1 MQNTT
6 HPEGLACDGLT
17 LWRGDRCLFEEWS
30 LQIGAGAAALVRGPN
45 GSGKTSLLRV
55 ICGLSLPE
63 QGAVNWM
70 GRPIQQQRQAYADE
84 LAYSGHTDGLNAE
97 LTPLE
102 NLTFFCALRGT
113 DTANGAAQLSGLG
126 LDACAGLPV
135 RALSAGQ
142 RRRTG
147 LARVLAANARLWVLD
162 EPFTNLDGEGRRYL
176 TDQLASHLGNGG
188 MVVIA
193 SHQDPE
199 IPAEQ
204 LLTITLGGMG

>member
-6 HPEGLACDGLT
+6 HPEGLDCDGLT
-17 LWRGDRCLFEEWS
+17 LWRGDRCLFDELS
-30 LQIGAGAAALVRGPN
+30 FQIGAGAAALVRGPN

-55 ICGLSLPE
+55 VCGLSPPE
-63 QGAVNWM
+63 QGAIHWQ
-70 GRPIQQQRQAYADE
+70 GRPIQKQRQAYAKQ

-102 NLTFFCALRGT
+102 NLEFFCALRGT
-113 DTANGAAQLSGLG
+113 EPASGAAKLSGLG

-142 RRRTG
+142 RRRAG

-176 TDQLASHLGNGG
+176 TEQLLRHLGNGG
-188 MVVIA
+188 MAVVA
-193 SHQDPE
+193 SHHQPD
-199 IPAEQ
+199 IPAER
-204 LLTITLGGMG
+204 LYTITLGGMD